1 MKSQKS
7 RISNYLAKT
16 GKAITPMEALN
27 RFGCFRL
34 SERIREIEAEGD
46 HIARAWVT
54 VKKARFMS
62 YRMV

>member
-1 MKSQKS
+1 VKSQKS

-16 GKAITPMEALN
+16 GKAITQASAARM
-27 RFGCFRL
+27 FGCYRL

-46 HIARAWVT
+46 HIVRSWVT